1 MFGLNL
7 KRIRKSRGLLQSD
20 LAKVLH
26 VSDRTV
32 SSWEVCRTE
41 PSMGMVEQIAAVLRC
56 STAELLGDVAVVSV
70 EEREMLRKFR
80 ALDPTQQ
87 DMILA
92 SIDAAYVA
100 TKKSGG
106 IASAS

>member
-1 MFGLNL
+1 MLGENIRL
-7 KRIRKSRGLLQSD
+7 KRKQAGLSQEELGTQIGVDHRTISSYEKNRTQPSIQIIERLAEVFRCTKS
-20 LAKVLH
+20 
-26 VSDRTV
+26 
-32 SSWEVCRTE
+32 E
-41 PSMGMVEQIAAVLRC
+41 M
-56 STAELLGDVAVVSV
+56 LGDVAIVSAS
-70 EEREMLRKFR
+70 EREMLRKFR
-80 ALDPTQQ
+80 ELDPTQQ